1 MVTHAYLKYA
11 MALLMEENNLS
22 DEREISFDLI
32 KREIVRGLDAF
43 CVRPNESFEGKK
55 YVNFCFV
62 NEPNKAPLNIYLSPN
77 AIATEMNA
85 SNLYKAAKKICD
97 STKILDLEKKDKVTQ
112 SQIPTVGEFCAFSDS
127 GNIGRG
133 KPDASNLSICLGL
146 ITSTTPLKPCLQY
159 MSGGNGKVSTDNV
172 CLIPDMDIP
181 HLVDFI
187 NLFKRL
193 RLQKLPDLMVG
204 RVEANKGKSNVIYK
218 PKRPLLF
225 RGNFP
230 NAPRSSAL
238 GAIALL
244 GAIGE
249 MVKESDVSEL
259 ALNVLESFKGKNF
272 YAFQY
277 GDAQVYHFN
286 HYIIDLAKESR
297 LRSVVDCLYYVSL
310 YNQGPRRTDNTIDYQ
325 KFDLFASRF
334 LQIFNGP
341 AFQDFLAF
349 RAEYPSE
356 LEVLLKSYFIHME
369 HINEGI
375 VMSAKALGHWL
386 NGVAYKAAQKEWDS
400 KSKQKNDESTK
411 SESEENDKKETIR
424 KNKAKVLVELESS
437 IFSAKSADALI
448 AHTLTRAGRLSATD
462 APAEA
467 SLFMEKVACGDL
479 PLEQAKN
486 LLIAFSRLRPTISN
500 GVGQGNVQED
510 DSLDEKS
517 EQETTTTDYSN
528 I

>member
-22 DEREISFDLI
+22 SKNEITLEYI
-32 KREIVRGLDAF
+32 KREIAKGLDTF
-43 CVRPNESFEGKK
+43 CVKPIEIYDGKE
-55 YVNFCFV
+55 YVKFGFV
-62 NEPNKAPLNIYLSPN
+62 NELNNAKMNNVYLSPN
-77 AIATEMNA
+77 AIAKEKYA
-85 SNLYKAAKKICD
+85 GNLYKAAKKACD
-97 STKILDLEKKDKVTQ
+97 FTETLNLEKKDKVTQ

-127 GNIGRG
+127 GNIVRG
-133 KPDASNLSICLGL
+133 KPEASNLSICLGL

-159 MSGGNGKVSTDNV
+159 LSGANGNVSTDNV
-172 CLIPDMDIP
+172 CLIPDIDVP
-181 HLVDFI
+181 QLVDFI
-187 NLFKRL
+187 KLFKRI
-193 RLQKLPDLMVG
+193 RLQKLPDLMIGKVD
-204 RVEANKGKSNVIYK
+204 AIMGKSKVTYK

-249 MVKESDVSEL
+249 MVKESDVSDL
-259 ALNVLESFKGKNF
+259 ALRVLESFNGKNF

-277 GDAQVYHFN
+277 GGAQVFHFN
-286 HYIIDLAKESR
+286 HHIIDLAKESR

-310 YNQGPRRTDNTIDYQ
+310 YNQGARKADNTIEYQ

-334 LQIFNGP
+334 LQIFNKP

-349 RAEYPSE
+349 RAEYPAE
-356 LEVLLKSYFIHME
+356 LEVLFKSYFIYME
-369 HINEGI
+369 HINEDI

-386 NGVAYKAAQKEWDS
+386 NWVAYKAAEKDLS
-400 KSKQKNDESTK
+400 DDKSKGK
-411 SESEENDKKETIR
+411 IR
-424 KNKAKVLVELESS
+424 EIKAKVLVELESS
-437 IFSAKSADALI
+437 IFSSKSADALI

-486 LLIAFSRLRPTISN
+486 LLIAFSRLRSTISN
-500 GVGQGNVQED
+500 GIDSENVQED
-510 DSLDEKS
+510 DSLDETS
-517 EQETTTTDYSN
+517 EQENTTTDFSN